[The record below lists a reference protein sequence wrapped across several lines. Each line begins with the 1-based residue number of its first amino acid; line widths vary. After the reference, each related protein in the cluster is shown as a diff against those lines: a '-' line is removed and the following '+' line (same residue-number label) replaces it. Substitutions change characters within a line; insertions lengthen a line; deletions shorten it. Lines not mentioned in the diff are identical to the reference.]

1 MPTLRRSVALSL
13 VTAGALA
20 AGAAGYGG
28 YQLESAIRSSS
39 SAVAARGTSA
49 GTEPARWGGGR
60 YAGDSGAWDGDG
72 WWGAGSDG
80 TGSGSSGAGSSG
92 AGSGGLGND
101 GFGTGSAGTATAA
114 GTTTEATAQQLRG
127 VVDIVTTVDYG
138 QSEAAG
144 TGIVLTSGGEVLT
157 NNHVV
162 DGATTIT
169 VTVLAT
175 GRSYAATVVGT
186 SPTNDLA
193 VLRLRG
199 ASGLTTAPMGTSSS
213 VAVGDAV
220 TGVGNAGNDPGTSA
234 ASGTV
239 TALDQQVTASDGDGT
254 SETVTGLIRTSAPI
268 QAGDSGGPLLDSAG
282 KVVGIDTAAETSGY
296 GRQTVA
302 GYAIPIDHALD
313 VAAAILSG
321 TDDATYHQGLPAFL
335 GVQTSGSGGYAG
347 STAAGVTVVGVVNG
361 SAAERAGLQAGDTIT
376 RVSGTAVSSQA
387 TLTGVLA
394 RHSPGDRVVVA
405 WVDSSG
411 VAHHATVT
419 LGSGPAD

>member
-1 MPTLRRSVALSL
+1 MPTLRRPLALSL
-13 VTAGALA
+13 VTAAALA
-20 AGAAGYGG
+20 GGAVGYGG
-28 YQLESAIRSSS
+28 YQLESALRSSGT
-39 SAVAARGTSA
+39 AVAVGGTRA
-49 GTEPARWGGGR
+49 GTEPARWGGR
-60 YAGDSGAWDGDG
+60 WYAGGTWDGDG
-72 WWGAGSDG
+72 WSGVGSGGSVGDG
-80 TGSGSSGAGSSG
+80 TGSGGTGG
-92 AGSGGLGND
+92 AGSGTGSGS
-101 GFGTGSAGTATAA
+101 GGTGSAGTATAT
-114 GTTTEATAQQLRG
+114 GTTTEATARQLRG

-138 QSEAAG
+138 QSQAAG

-162 DGATTIT
+162 DGATSIT
-169 VTVLAT
+169 VTVLST

-193 VLRLRG
+193 VLHLRG
-199 ASGLTTAPMGTSSS
+199 ASGLTAAPMGTSSS

-268 QAGDSGGPLLDSAG
+268 QSGDSGGPLLDSAG
-282 KVVGIDTAAETSGY
+282 RVVGIDTAAETSGY
-296 GRQTVA
+296 GGQTVA
-302 GYAIPIDHALD
+302 GYAIPVDHALD

-335 GVQTSGSGGYAG
+335 GVQTGGATAYAG
-347 STAAGVTVVGVVNG
+347 STAAGVPVVGVVSG

-376 RVSGTAVSSQA
+376 RVSGTAVSSQ
-387 TLTGVLA
+387 TGLTGVLA
-394 RHSPGDRVVVA
+394 RRSPGDRVVVA

-411 VAHHATVT
+411 AAHHATVT

>member
-1 MPTLRRSVALSL
+1 MPTLRRPLALSL
-13 VTAGALA
+13 VTAAALA
-20 AGAAGYGG
+20 GGAVGYGG
-28 YQLESAIRSSS
+28 YQLESALRSSGT
-39 SAVAARGTSA
+39 AVAVGGTRA
-49 GTEPARWGGGR
+49 GTEPARWGGR
-60 YAGDSGAWDGDG
+60 WYAGGTWDGDG
-72 WWGAGSDG
+72 W
-80 TGSGSSGAGSSG
+80 SG
-92 AGSGGLGND
+92 AGSGGSVG
-101 GFGTGSAGTATAA
+101 GGTGSGGTGGAGSGTGSGSGGTGSAGTVTAT
-114 GTTTEATAQQLRG
+114 GTTTEATARQLRG

-138 QSEAAG
+138 QSQAAG

-169 VTVLAT
+169 VTVLST

-199 ASGLTTAPMGTSSS
+199 ASGLTAAPMGTSSS

-268 QAGDSGGPLLDSAG
+268 QSGDSGGPLLDSAG

-296 GRQTVA
+296 GGQTVA
-302 GYAIPIDHALD
+302 GYATPVDHALD

-335 GVQTSGSGGYAG
+335 GVQTGGATAYAG
-347 STAAGVTVVGVVNG
+347 STAAGVPVVGVVSG

-376 RVSGTAVSSQA
+376 RVSGTAVSSQ
-387 TLTGVLA
+387 TGLTGVLA
-394 RHSPGDRVVVA
+394 RRSPGDRVVVA

-411 VAHHATVT
+411 AAHHATVT

>member
-1 MPTLRRSVALSL
+1 MPTLRRPLALSL
-13 VTAGALA
+13 VTAAALA
-20 AGAAGYGG
+20 GGAVGYGG
-28 YQLESAIRSSS
+28 YQLEGALRSSGT
-39 SAVAARGTSA
+39 AVAVGGTRA
-49 GTEPARWGGGR
+49 GTEPARWGGR
-60 YAGDSGAWDGDG
+60 WYAGGTWDGDG
-72 WWGAGSDG
+72 W
-80 TGSGSSGAGSSG
+80 SG
-92 AGSGGLGND
+92 AGSGGSVGD
-101 GFGTGSAGTATAA
+101 GTGSGGTGGAGSGTGSGSGGTGSAGTVTAT
-114 GTTTEATAQQLRG
+114 GTTTEATARQLRG

-138 QSEAAG
+138 QSQAAG

-162 DGATTIT
+162 DGATSIT
-169 VTVLAT
+169 VTVLST

-199 ASGLTTAPMGTSSS
+199 ASGLTAAPMGTSSS

-268 QAGDSGGPLLDSAG
+268 QSGDSGGPLLDSAG
-282 KVVGIDTAAETSGY
+282 RVVGIDTAAETSGY
-296 GRQTVA
+296 GGQTVA
-302 GYAIPIDHALD
+302 GYAIPVDHALD

-335 GVQTSGSGGYAG
+335 GVQTGGATAYAG
-347 STAAGVTVVGVVNG
+347 STAAGVPVVSVVSG

-376 RVSGTAVSSQA
+376 RVSGTAVSSQ
-387 TLTGVLA
+387 TGLTGVLA
-394 RHSPGDRVVVA
+394 RRSPGDRVVVA

-411 VAHHATVT
+411 AAHHATVT

>member
-1 MPTLRRSVALSL
+1 MPALRRSIALSL

-20 AGAAGYGG
+20 AGAVGYGG
-28 YQLESAIRSSS
+28 YQLESALRASNGTV
-39 SAVAARGTSA
+39 AVGGTSA

-60 YAGDSGAWDGDG
+60 YAGDSGAWDSDG

-80 TGSGSSGAGSSG
+80 TGAGGSGTDGSGTGSSGTGSP
-92 AGSGGLGND
+92 
-101 GFGTGSAGTATAA
+101 GTGSPGTATAA
-114 GTTTEATAQQLRG
+114 GTTTEATARQLRG

-138 QSEAAG
+138 QSQAAG

-169 VTVLAT
+169 VTVLST
-175 GRSYAATVVGT
+175 GRSYVATVVGT

-220 TGVGNAGNDPGTSA
+220 TGVGNAGNDPGTAA

-268 QAGDSGGPLLDSAG
+268 QSGDSGGPLLDSAG
-282 KVVGIDTAAETSGY
+282 KVIGIDTAAETSGY
-296 GRQTVA
+296 AGQTVA

-313 VAAAILSG
+313 VATAILSG
-321 TDDATYHQGLPAFL
+321 TDNATYHQGLPAFL
-335 GVQTSGSGGYAG
+335 GVQTGGSGAYAG
-347 STAAGVTVVGVVNG
+347 STAAGVPVVGVVTG

-376 RVSGTAVSSQA
+376 RVSGTAVSSQ
-387 TLTGVLA
+387 TELTGVLA
-394 RHSPGDRVVVA
+394 RRSPGDRVVVS
-405 WVDSSG
+405 WVNSSG

>member
-1 MPTLRRSVALSL
+1 MPTLRRPLALSL
-13 VTAGALA
+13 VTAAALA
-20 AGAAGYGG
+20 GGAVGYGG
-28 YQLESAIRSSS
+28 YQLESALRSSGT
-39 SAVAARGTSA
+39 AVAVGGTRA
-49 GTEPARWGGGR
+49 GTEPARWGGR
-60 YAGDSGAWDGDG
+60 WYAGGTWDGDG
-72 WWGAGSDG
+72 WSGVGSGGSVGGGTASGGTGGAGSG
-80 TGSGSSGAGSSG
+80 TGSGSG
-92 AGSGGLGND
+92 
-101 GFGTGSAGTATAA
+101 GTGSAGTATAS
-114 GTTTEATAQQLRG
+114 GTTTEATARQLRG

-138 QSEAAG
+138 QSQAAG

-169 VTVLAT
+169 VTVLST

-193 VLRLRG
+193 VLHLRG
-199 ASGLTTAPMGTSSS
+199 ASGLTAAPMGTSSS

-268 QAGDSGGPLLDSAG
+268 QSGDSGGPLLDSAG

-296 GRQTVA
+296 GGQTVA
-302 GYAIPIDHALD
+302 GYAIPVDHALD

-335 GVQTSGSGGYAG
+335 GVQTGGATAYAG
-347 STAAGVTVVGVVNG
+347 STAAGVPVVGVVSG

-376 RVSGTAVSSQA
+376 RVSGTAVSSQ
-387 TLTGVLA
+387 TGLTGVLA
-394 RHSPGDRVVVA
+394 RRSPGDRVVVA

-411 VAHHATVT
+411 AAHHATVT

>member
-1 MPTLRRSVALSL
+1 MPTLRRPLALSL
-13 VTAGALA
+13 VTAAALA
-20 AGAAGYGG
+20 GGAVGYGG
-28 YQLESAIRSSS
+28 YQLEGALRSSGT
-39 SAVAARGTSA
+39 AVAVGGTRA
-49 GTEPARWGGGR
+49 GTEPARWGGR
-60 YAGDSGAWDGDG
+60 WYAGGTWDGDG
-72 WWGAGSDG
+72 WSGVGSGGSVGGGTASGGTGGAGSG
-80 TGSGSSGAGSSG
+80 TGSGSG
-92 AGSGGLGND
+92 
-101 GFGTGSAGTATAA
+101 GTGSAGTATAT
-114 GTTTEATAQQLRG
+114 GTTTEANARQLRG

-138 QSEAAG
+138 QSQAAG

-169 VTVLAT
+169 VTVLST

-193 VLRLRG
+193 VLHLRG
-199 ASGLTTAPMGTSSS
+199 ASGLTAAPMGTSSS

-268 QAGDSGGPLLDSAG
+268 QSGDSGGPLLDSAG
-282 KVVGIDTAAETSGY
+282 RVVGIDTAAETSGY
-296 GRQTVA
+296 GGQTVA
-302 GYAIPIDHALD
+302 GYAIPVDHALD

-335 GVQTSGSGGYAG
+335 GVQTGGATAYAG
-347 STAAGVTVVGVVNG
+347 STAAGVPVVGVVSG

-376 RVSGTAVSSQA
+376 RVSGTAVSSQ
-387 TLTGVLA
+387 TGLTGVLA
-394 RHSPGDRVVVA
+394 RRSPGDRVVVA

-411 VAHHATVT
+411 AAHHATVT